1 MSNSSNIRKLLES
14 MSEESYR
21 RFSASLLPGVDR
33 ILGVRLP
40 AMRRLAK
47 QIAANDWR
55 TYLKTAQRNSFEE
68 IMLQGM
74 VIGYLDAPADERL
87 QWIANFL
94 PSIDN
99 WSVCDSFCSGLKFVR
114 QNRQEVWDFLQ
125 KYIESQKE
133 FEVRFAVVMLLDHYI
148 CDEYIDAVLCRLNQV
163 VHPGYYAK
171 MAVAW
176 AAAECYA
183 AYTEKTWKWLCCTE
197 LDAFTLRKTVQKISE
212 SRKVGF
218 NHKMQA
224 RRLIGKGVDTQ

>member
-99 WSVCDSFCSGLKFVR
+99 WSVCDSFCSGLKFCSFR
-114 QNRQEVWDFLQ
+114 RRSIRIF
-125 KYIESQKE
+125 
-133 FEVRFAVVMLLDHYI
+133 
-148 CDEYIDAVLCRLNQV
+148 
-163 VHPGYYAK
+163 
-171 MAVAW
+171 
-176 AAAECYA
+176 
-183 AYTEKTWKWLCCTE
+183 CTT
-197 LDAFTLRKTVQKISE
+197 AISCF
-212 SRKVGF
+212 VPW
-218 NHKMQA
+218 
-224 RRLIGKGVDTQ
+224 